1 MDWINATL
9 DGGDQKIATIL
20 RIEPETIQSNV
31 QILVPSE
38 GALGSQATIRST
50 PRIE

>member
-9 DGGDQKIATIL
+9 DGGDQK
-20 RIEPETIQSNV
+20 IQSNV